1 MTMTCDMPS
10 NLMKSPEFLAT
21 LFDAVPCGVIVVD
34 ENRCIRAANRIFES
48 AVGLERGEAIGSCE
62 GFAIGCVNADNEG
75 HRHEIPVI
83 GEACQTCE
91 ARHLAVKALKM
102 DVVQRGRARFQINVR
117 GRVEDLTL
125 TLNAAPF
132 ECDGERFAIVI
143 VEDVSRLRGL
153 RRPIEGATTLGMV
166 GSDPKMEELYDTV
179 RQVAPLDVP
188 VLIQGE
194 SGTGKELVAN
204 ALHAE
209 SRRCDRLLV
218 PVNCGALPDGLL
230 ESELFGHVKGAF
242 TGAVRNKRGRF
253 HLADRGTI
261 FLDEI
266 GELSPQMQVKF
277 LRVLQNGT
285 FEPVGDER
293 TVEVDARVICA
304 TNRDLESEVA
314 AGRFRA
320 DLFYR
325 LCVVPITAPPL
336 RERLGD
342 IPELADYFLAKVGK
356 DTSRAL
362 PGITTQAIDRL
373 VQHTW
378 PGNVR
383 ELENAV
389 RFAVIKSQ
397 GSPILAKHL
406 PPQILGGRARK
417 PSKPRGRKLD
427 RTLVSDA
434 LQATD
439 GNKSEAARHLGV
451 SRATLYRFLSEH
463 RVSN

>member
-1 MTMTCDMPS
+1 MTMGVDES
-10 NLMKSPEFLAT
+10 SKLLRSPEFVAT
-21 LFDAVPCGVIVVD
+21 LFDAIPCGVIVVD
-34 ENRCIRAANRIFES
+34 ENRCIRAANRYFEN
-48 AVGLERGEAIGSCE
+48 AVGLEPGLALGSCE
-62 GFAIGCVNADNEG
+62 GTAIGCLNAGNR
-75 HRHEIPVI
+75 HRHGGSTI
-83 GEACQTCE
+83 GEQCQTCE
-91 ARHLAVKALKM
+91 ARRLAVKALEM
-102 DVVQRGRARFQINVR
+102 SSSQRGRAHFQVNVG

-132 ECDGERFAIVI
+132 DCESGRFAIVI
-143 VEDVSRLRGL
+143 VEDFSRLRGL
-153 RRPIEGATTLGMV
+153 QRPLEGSTTLGMV
-166 GSDPKMEELYDTV
+166 GADPQMMDLFDTV

-209 SRRCDRLLV
+209 SRRSDGLLV

-242 TGAVRNKRGRF
+242 TGAVRDKRGRF

-293 TVEVDARVICA
+293 TVEVDARVVCA
-304 TNRDLESEVA
+304 TNRDLESDVA

-325 LCVVPITAPPL
+325 LCVVPITVPSL
-336 RERLGD
+336 RSRAGD
-342 IPELADYFLAKVGK
+342 IRALADFFLKKISAEA
-356 DTSRAL
+356 DQL
-362 PGITTQAIDRL
+362 HPGITDEALERL
-373 VQHTW
+373 QKHRW

-383 ELENAV
+383 ELENTIRYA
-389 RFAVIKSQ
+389 AIKSH
-397 GSPILAKHL
+397 GTPIEAKHL
-406 PPQILGGRARK
+406 PPHVNWGESSKAGPAAR
-417 PSKPRGRKLD
+417 SRKLD
-427 RTLVSDA
+427 LENVRDA
-434 LQATD
+434 LEVTN
-439 GNKSEAARHLGV
+439 GNKSQAARHLGV
-451 SRATLYRFLSEH
+451 SRATLYRFLSENP
-463 RVSN
+463 SPI